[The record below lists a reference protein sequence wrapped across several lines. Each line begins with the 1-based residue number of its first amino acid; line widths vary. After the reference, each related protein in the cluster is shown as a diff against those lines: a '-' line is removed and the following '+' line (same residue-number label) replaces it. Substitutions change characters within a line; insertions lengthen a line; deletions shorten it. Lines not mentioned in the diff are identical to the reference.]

1 MFRKSQL
8 ILNIAR
14 QLTALLG
21 SIGGIFG
28 VYLGFSFLAI
38 YEMAEVLIRG
48 TLCYSSSSEDDNEA
62 EVEEI
67 DIKKKKNAKIFAT
80 KTSAKKAF
88 N

>member
-48 TLCYSSSSEDDNEA
+48 TLCYSSSSEDNEA